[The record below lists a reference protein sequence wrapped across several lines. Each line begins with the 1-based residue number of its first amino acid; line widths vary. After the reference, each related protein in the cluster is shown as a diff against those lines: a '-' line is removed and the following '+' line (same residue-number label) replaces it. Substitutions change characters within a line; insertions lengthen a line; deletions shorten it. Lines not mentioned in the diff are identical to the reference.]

1 MIMSFGDFF
10 LQSNNGKKIS
20 LNFKGKLKREDFAGN
35 QKLLKIF
42 DYFDSDKSGVIE
54 NLTQDGKNE
63 IFNIFAHIK
72 QTAELR
78 EGEGNTVL
86 DSQEALSLTSFVK
99 NLKGVT
105 ANELFE
111 FLKIAEEKKNVVEK
125 ETVEVSSDGTKTVV
139 STLQDGSVETDI
151 FYPNGELKLRV
162 TETPITE
169 DFTKGEKITT
179 FDTEIVE
186 KKGGN
191 GKKEE
196 LSLVRGA
203 KEGRIILKNDSAKYL
218 SEKYNKEV
226 ASAYYKNGVMELR
239 DKNDKPVMRVAV
251 DISPKV
257 EQELREFVGKH
268 LKETSENVLQLAKT
282 AGWIDK
288 LGIDLQDISINK
300 EKLVLSVLNP
310 ALLLTALEANGKEK
324 LEGYLNQLRENVK
337 NGELLESGA
346 TTQGAF
352 DSRFERMT
360 GHSEVN
366 FLQIEQLRQ
375 TSDKYNNVQGLN
387 QRIVLLNQGIKEV
400 KQLYQN
406 YRAQKQGVPNSGK
419 LNSNFDGKI
428 LEILTQFFNGD
439 ENVAKAL
446 IQTISKGITS
456 KDDLY
461 RKFNAVLAT
470 IKQKASETK
479 ADLLKGESEEE
490 LKARYENEYKAMYG
504 QDAVFKAEELIT
516 NGKETGGMI
525 QIGMMTAAQM
535 LLAAATMGTGNAALM
550 ALQSN
555 ALIGF
560 LSTVGTD
567 YALSL
572 SNILSSERGFT
583 TEAQDE
589 LHQRTLGTA
598 EFIGFGMVAANPL
611 SRAVGKYASK
621 LFASDA
627 EKVLEGAFA
636 QEVKAGTK
644 AVTRTTTGALT
655 KTTLSL
661 ESALEWVVVKGAE
674 FGTEILAFSGLELL
688 QEDEEFKKVL
698 GGQASTLTKLKV
710 MNAALKVMLGSFV
723 RNQALRGQSKLVV
736 KECNKMLK
744 DMGIEDGKL
753 TENKRPGGSN
763 YTLEING
770 ETMTFKDIKELQANF
785 MSVLA
790 ENYIKTRQIP
800 EEIKNLDNDSL
811 VSEFTKLIQKQ
822 DALSESE
829 NARLVDLYQE
839 LQNRRLDKNFEET
852 AKNQKTSK
860 TDTSTGKEGE
870 SVISETGK
878 EVYIT
883 PELRITSLKTEQD
896 ICAGVKE
903 IENDADGF
911 FTKLSE
917 KLKKVAIPWRFKSKY
932 ADELGGNHGERRRLL
947 ELMDSGK
954 TDEEI
959 VRELFDLELMTEAE
973 KAEAKEEWNKFKQKI
988 QKIDRSFDYIIP
1000 TLIPMTY
1007 YRGILGNIKTNR
1019 GLQIVRDAKVGDVI
1033 TPDVGYPMA
1042 SLERGTAEAYSGY
1055 ETKNSTPEQ
1064 NVVMIIKA
1072 PVGTQVSREYSLCNG
1087 FDEASSLY
1095 VIFRRNA
1102 QFKVLKKEVQNGKTC
1117 ITLEYLGAG
1126 KNKTGVNEGVNEGV
1140 KDNPTPKSKIS
1151 TLPQGE
1157 GEGTTSSNTVPSPLT
1172 PSPREGN
1179 GSMTAQRYTKPL
1191 TPYTEAGNKIHELKE
1206 SKPEKNPQ
1214 LVAEIKADIEN
1225 LRKTE
1230 PQKADELQI
1239 VLDMFTNPPKVQDV
1253 TDKQIDAVVNYLNDH
1268 YDHLEGYLSEQ
1279 VGEIGISD
1287 PKLGR
1292 FGHRIKGEWSTR
1304 DKIANYIK
1312 DEIAKE
1318 AEAKKKGET
1327 YTTKTLLDAFKDV
1340 RDKYACRTVF
1350 EKGDFTNHPKVK
1362 VLIAQANSLAKEGKT
1377 TLAAAKMHE
1386 AELKAA
1392 ELQSE
1397 PVRLQILEAM
1407 RKAKQ
1412 EGKDLTAVRISN
1424 YASEGGIPIFTPQQ
1438 MESLKLE
1445 AAEMGIDVEFI
1456 KLAKDIDP
1464 KATTEFVDGASTKK
1478 QPSGYTALQINFET
1492 KTGEV
1497 IEWQYRGEFVNEFAE
1512 AEHLPYDLRTGKHP
1526 WAQYPELETLYKP
1539 IANLI
1544 DEHVMPKHAYK
1555 QLNKY
1560 FTDYYTHL
1568 RRLELGFES
1577 EEPKLEDYENYTD
1590 KDGIKRSYKFDKR
1603 LEAKNLMALHFYGEG
1618 IKDGLITPE
1627 RALEKFNAEIIE
1639 TVKEKNSDNLEK
1651 SSETETS
1658 ILDDARYE
1666 MSRILNRGKRAATY
1680 VAGKAKNAAYKT
1692 KRLVRGLSNLKDFAL
1707 MNVKLKRLGVKDSRS
1722 RWDIEEKLKKSN
1734 FESEEV
1740 RTQII
1745 KSIKSLKTMKVRD
1758 WEIDNMFYQL
1768 EKVENGERILDKTS
1782 VEIIS
1787 EMEKLYQKASSD
1799 WDEFTFSK
1807 LTLDSIESGDNVA
1820 VLNKIKDLNLA
1831 VDRGYSL
1838 EDAEQNLRMGIRGED
1853 NINLYE
1859 NILQSPVTS
1868 DNVGGLGLEYT
1879 AKDIFK
1885 VCQNSQKEVVPENWE
1900 LLQQFSKELL
1910 EFAPYSRPFE
1920 IFKTLKN
1927 DDIEITKQN
1936 LKTFIDAYKADTRSV
1951 KIGSLGGCITKEGR
1965 LDLSMMGDAEIAGK
1979 LRVDAKDLKN
1989 PDGTYNQNAIKYIQ
2003 ALRDAGFE
2011 GNLSFGNIVSLAR
2024 SAASKQKLE
2033 GEIYS
2038 KEIIDTAIELK
2049 EYGIHDDV
2057 ISHIIKLAIRKG
2069 VIDKELLELYKPFGI
2084 VLKTDDMYTLE
2095 SGISDLL
2102 TYGNSEYRPQ
2112 IVSQMITL
2120 LKNGLSLHEI
2130 AMSNVFTHEGANGN
2144 IVTADVLKGLVQLKQ
2159 NDFYAGNL
2167 QEVLDSCRKPDGSI
2181 NQEIL
2186 NTFVELKKQG
2196 FDEFYLKHI
2205 ISTAT
2210 NSKGELS
2217 KDNLNLTLQLMK
2229 EFKGSKMC
2237 RAKGEVYMAQ
2247 LLMEICT
2254 DKSGQVNQKLL
2265 EETKKSLPEL
2275 FKMIDEEDKISFRYI
2290 LDRALTP
2297 EGKFDK
2303 RVIEKINELKNIDDN
2318 IHDPNYIQT
2327 AGRFIEACKDSE
2339 GNFSLEKYNDGV
2351 MLVKKYG
2358 FTKHEVSYKLAPYED
2373 FKSYKNKNNIYDLSL
2388 QEKRQL
2394 QSLLLRYNSNTSTLQ
2409 GLKKMLKSDLLPTTD
2424 SEYAKIMKQLSQSL
2438 GQTDFVLNN
2447 IELKQMN
2454 TDIAELS
2461 KTLAANEGV
2470 GEVRISTT
2478 YDELLK
2484 QIQSKMSGLSE
2495 SEKLKIYDYF
2505 GFTVKD
2511 GKIIGFPSAD
2521 GKSIENSDITNS
2533 FSIKVVEALT
2543 KLVNGYNKN
2552 TKITVEGNPE
2562 LSRILTSLS
2571 QTMPEILNKFSN
2583 PESAKLTVE
2592 AVQKISKTSDFANL
2606 REQDKNILIVAALL
2620 KDTNIGSLKETA
2632 YHIHTKS
2639 SKFSWNK
2646 IDREK
2651 LYNLLIL
2658 PERIEEYNNS
2668 NPDKVIT
2675 RYIRY
2680 TTIKSNEREEAI
2692 DMFAFTI
2699 KDRSLD
2705 KMSYL
2710 LYADKISPELKTNL
2724 SKRIYEMKKDDFILP
2739 QLSMDNL
2746 DKYVVEEEHNGHKV
2760 KVVYASSVPDLFAFV
2775 HTPEAGIVNYASRT
2789 TKLSNFE
2796 EFNNIDNDAVICAS
2810 FVSSSQFGAFR
2821 KHGLVF
2827 KVPTGHEYVGMS
2839 YDMTSLGKNTREMV
2853 VEYYRNKGLKAGQ
2866 GKGMKY
2872 AHRTFVSMKL
2882 KDTLHITEHSY
2893 SELLK
2898 SRHELMAQIKEISD
2912 KNSSEYQ
2919 NLRNQIIQINKEIK
2933 QIDDDYVARMDK
2945 VKEQC
2950 THEQISLADIR
2961 AIDPTLARAFEE
2973 FLSKTNKDYNTD
2985 ALMRK
2990 DFWNEV
2996 LVNGMTVVGE
3006 YTVAID
3012 QMPEEYLIK
3021 SETEGSYIIDFSR

>member
-1 MIMSFGDFF
+1 MGLNEFW
-10 LQSNNGKKIS
+10 LQSNNGKKFS
-20 LNFKGKLKREDFAGN
+20 L
-35 QKLLKIF
+35 
-42 DYFDSDKSGVIE
+42 E
-54 NLTQDGKNE
+54 NLKELKKSDLTNNSALEK
-63 IFNIFAHIK
+63 IFNIFNTNGDEKLDKTELNSLFITMQKAAQSSKGKDTSIFE
-72 QTAELR
+72 QNEAE
-78 EGEGNTVL
+78 EFIG
-86 DSQEALSLTSFVK
+86 
-99 NLKGVT
+99 
-105 ANELFE
+105 ANKEFKDLNINASDLFE
-111 FLKIAEEKKNVVEK
+111 FLSKLVKPEE
-125 ETVEVSSDGTKTVV
+125 EVSKESLTIDKVPFNV
-139 STLQDGSVETDI
+139 NL
-151 FYPNGELKLRV
+151 
-162 TETPITE
+162 TEE
-169 DFTKGEKITT
+169 QAQEKIIQTINEDLANSRGIL
-179 FDTEIVE
+179 FDVD
-186 KKGGN
+186 N
-191 GKKEE
+191 GK
-196 LSLVRGA
+196 VG
-203 KEGRIILKNDSAKYL
+203 
-218 SEKYNKEV
+218 EKYNKFKNYMYNHPDLLQKIKNVSLYTAPFTGLLSYFLIDNLEDMAQLSLTNIEEAIAIQEIGCQNLTSAKEGKLGKKEYFLQNREHLKIMIKRRLLRKDSAGIDFIDRIKDKENLSRKQLYEQMEFYINTMVNQIESLEELKNMQRTLLVTTDKGCEKFLEGIYAKMKAKDLKDSKVEPNYRQKIAYSVNAPVPEEYNTTEPMTFEEV
-226 ASAYYKNGVMELR
+226 FKFERNQEYSKAKVENYLRQNQKTNFVTSAYNKYQSFKTGSDELLNFYQNESVSKYGINGGVIYNNSQPNPEKQAEKVTALFSAYYENVFEPYLAK
-239 DKNDKPVMRVAV
+239 
-251 DISPKV
+251 
-257 EQELREFVGKH
+257 QELEK
-268 LKETSENVLQLAKT
+268 LISENNLKISVISDENGNLSLDLSNLKSDSEKNAVLRQLLRLEDKKLSEQLKDTLGGEVEDVLTSISEQVESAYTQAYGHEFTQELTSAMAEDNQTFIQRYTGDVSMTGMGLTVVGGILCFTPAAPLGAAMVTVGNTLAIGGMAAESGLGLYEAGTRTNLDKEEIEELSKTLVMNAGGFVVGMKAAKT
-282 AGWIDK
+282 GMKAFHKLIDK
-288 LGIDLQDISINK
+288 KLAEVFKTEMVKGNRVEALKQVFANPEYLKSFMKAAGVKLSADFIISYAGDLVMMGVLDTQDDWMSLLQSNLIGILAGMGGDLKDVAHLGMKGDRYRVLRHK
-300 EKLVLSVLNP
+300 EKTQGLTP
-310 ALLLTALEANGKEK
+310 KEAEELTALLKDPDIKKEYP
-324 LEGYLNQLRENVK
+324 EDVE
-337 NGELLESGA
+337 
-346 TTQGAF
+346 
-352 DSRFERMT
+352 
-360 GHSEVN
+360 
-366 FLQIEQLRQ
+366 
-375 TSDKYNNVQGLN
+375 
-387 QRIVLLNQGIKEV
+387 IKEGANDTKEPSV
-400 KQLYQN
+400 HR
-406 YRAQKQGVPNSGK
+406 RAVVAGDGKAVQKQ
-419 LNSNFDGKI
+419 
-428 LEILTQFFNGD
+428 
-439 ENVAKAL
+439 
-446 IQTISKGITS
+446 
-456 KDDLY
+456 
-461 RKFNAVLAT
+461 
-470 IKQKASETK
+470 
-479 ADLLKGESEEE
+479 
-490 LKARYENEYKAMYG
+490 
-504 QDAVFKAEELIT
+504 
-516 NGKETGGMI
+516 
-525 QIGMMTAAQM
+525 
-535 LLAAATMGTGNAALM
+535 
-550 ALQSN
+550 
-555 ALIGF
+555 
-560 LSTVGTD
+560 
-567 YALSL
+567 
-572 SNILSSERGFT
+572 
-583 TEAQDE
+583 
-589 LHQRTLGTA
+589 
-598 EFIGFGMVAANPL
+598 
-611 SRAVGKYASK
+611 
-621 LFASDA
+621 
-627 EKVLEGAFA
+627 
-636 QEVKAGTK
+636 
-644 AVTRTTTGALT
+644 
-655 KTTLSL
+655 
-661 ESALEWVVVKGAE
+661 
-674 FGTEILAFSGLELL
+674 
-688 QEDEEFKKVL
+688 
-698 GGQASTLTKLKV
+698 
-710 MNAALKVMLGSFV
+710 
-723 RNQALRGQSKLVV
+723 
-736 KECNKMLK
+736 
-744 DMGIEDGKL
+744 
-753 TENKRPGGSN
+753 
-763 YTLEING
+763 
-770 ETMTFKDIKELQANF
+770 
-785 MSVLA
+785 
-790 ENYIKTRQIP
+790 
-800 EEIKNLDNDSL
+800 
-811 VSEFTKLIQKQ
+811 
-822 DALSESE
+822 
-829 NARLVDLYQE
+829 
-839 LQNRRLDKNFEET
+839 
-852 AKNQKTSK
+852 
-860 TDTSTGKEGE
+860 
-870 SVISETGK
+870 
-878 EVYIT
+878 
-883 PELRITSLKTEQD
+883 
-896 ICAGVKE
+896 
-903 IENDADGF
+903 
-911 FTKLSE
+911 
-917 KLKKVAIPWRFKSKY
+917 
-932 ADELGGNHGERRRLL
+932 ERRNSR
-947 ELMDSGK
+947 
-954 TDEEI
+954 
-959 VRELFDLELMTEAE
+959 
-973 KAEAKEEWNKFKQKI
+973 
-988 QKIDRSFDYIIP
+988 
-1000 TLIPMTY
+1000 
-1007 YRGILGNIKTNR
+1007 
-1019 GLQIVRDAKVGDVI
+1019 
-1033 TPDVGYPMA
+1033 
-1042 SLERGTAEAYSGY
+1042 YS
-1055 ETKNSTPEQ
+1055 
-1064 NVVMIIKA
+1064 
-1072 PVGTQVSREYSLCNG
+1072 
-1087 FDEASSLY
+1087 
-1095 VIFRRNA
+1095 
-1102 QFKVLKKEVQNGKTC
+1102 
-1117 ITLEYLGAG
+1117 
-1126 KNKTGVNEGVNEGV
+1126 
-1140 KDNPTPKSKIS
+1140 
-1151 TLPQGE
+1151 
-1157 GEGTTSSNTVPSPLT
+1157 
-1172 PSPREGN
+1172 
-1179 GSMTAQRYTKPL
+1179 KPI
-1191 TPYTEAGNKIHELKE
+1191 TPYTELGNKIFEVKTE
-1206 SKPEKNPQ
+1206 DAVDNPARITK
-1214 LVAEIKADIEN
+1214 LRAEIEK

-1230 PQKADELQI
+1230 PQKAEELQI
-1239 VLDMFTNPPKVQDV
+1239 VLDMLTNPPKVQDV

-1268 YDHLEGYLSEQ
+1268 YDNLEGYFTEQ
-1279 VGEIGISD
+1279 AGEIGISD
-1287 PKLGR
+1287 PKIGR

-1312 DEIAKE
+1312 DAISDE

-1327 YTTKTLLDAFKDV
+1327 YTTKTLFDAFKDV

-1350 EKGDFTNHPKVK
+1350 EIGDYTKHPEVASIIKEANALKAQGKLEEAKV
-1362 VLIAQANSLAKEGKT
+1362 
-1377 TLAAAKMHE
+1377 KMHE

-1397 PVRLQILEAM
+1397 PVRIQLLEAM
-1407 RKAKQ
+1407 RKAKE

-1424 YASEGGIPIFTPQQ
+1424 YYSEDGIPIFTPEQ
-1438 MESLKLE
+1438 MESLKLD
-1445 AAEMGIDVEFI
+1445 AAQMGIDVEFI
-1456 KLAKDIDP
+1456 RLAKEIDP
-1464 KATTEFVDGASTKK
+1464 KATTEFVDGASIKK

-1497 IEWQYRGEFVNEFAE
+1497 IEWQYRGELVNEFAE

-1526 WAQYPELETLYKP
+1526 WAQYPELEVLYKP
-1539 IANLI
+1539 IADLI

-1577 EEPKLEDYENYTD
+1577 KEPKLSDYENYTD
-1590 KDGIKRSYKFDKR
+1590 KDGIKCSYKFDKR

-1627 RALEKFNAEIIE
+1627 RALEEFNAEIIE

-1680 VAGKAKNAAYKT
+1680 VAGKAKSTAQKT
-1692 KRLVRGLSNLKDFAL
+1692 KRIVRGLSNLAEFAL
-1707 MNVKLKRLGVKDSRS
+1707 MNVKLKRMGVKDSRG
-1722 RWDIEEKLKKSN
+1722 RFEIEEKLKKSN

-1807 LTLDSIESGDNVA
+1807 LTLNSIESGDNVA

-1838 EDAEQNLRMGIRGED
+1838 EDAEQNLRMGIRGEE

-1859 NILQSPVTS
+1859 EILKSPMAVT
-1868 DNVGGLGLEYT
+1868 NVGGLGLEYT
-1879 AKDIFK
+1879 AKEIFK

-1900 LLQQFSKELL
+1900 LLQQFSREFL
-1910 EFAPYSRPFE
+1910 EIAPNAVRPYGTPPYE

-1951 KIGSLGGCITKEGR
+1951 KIGSLGGSITKEGR

-2003 ALRDAGFE
+2003 ALRDAGFD

-2024 SAASKQKLE
+2024 SAASKQKIE

-2069 VIDKELLELYKPFGI
+2069 VINKELLELYKPFGI

-2095 SGISDLL
+2095 NGISDLL

-2112 IVSQMITL
+2112 FVSQMITL

-2130 AMSNVFTHEGANGN
+2130 AMSNLFTHEGADGN
-2144 IVTADVLKGLVQLKQ
+2144 IATPDIINGLILLKQ

-2167 QEVLDSCRKPDGSI
+2167 QEVLDFCRKPDGSL
-2181 NQEIL
+2181 NTETL

-2210 NSKGELS
+2210 NSKGELN

-2229 EFKGSKMC
+2229 EFKGSEFC
-2237 RAKGEVYMAQ
+2237 RDKDEVYMAQ

-2297 EGKFDK
+2297 DGKFDK

-2470 GEVRISTT
+2470 GVVRISTT

-2484 QIQSKMSGLSE
+2484 QIQSKMSGMSE

-2511 GKIIGFPSAD
+2511 GKIIGFPSAN

-2533 FSIKVVEALT
+2533 FSKKVVEALT
-2543 KLVNGYNKN
+2543 KMVNDYNKN
-2552 TKITVEGNPE
+2552 TQITVEGNPE

-2592 AVQKISKTSDFANL
+2592 TIHKISKTSDFANL

-2620 KDTNIGSLKETA
+2620 KDTNIGSLRETA

-2646 IDREK
+2646 MDREK
-2651 LYNLLIL
+2651 LYNLLIV

-2675 RYIRY
+2675 RNIRH

-2912 KNSSEYQ
+2912 KNNSEYQ